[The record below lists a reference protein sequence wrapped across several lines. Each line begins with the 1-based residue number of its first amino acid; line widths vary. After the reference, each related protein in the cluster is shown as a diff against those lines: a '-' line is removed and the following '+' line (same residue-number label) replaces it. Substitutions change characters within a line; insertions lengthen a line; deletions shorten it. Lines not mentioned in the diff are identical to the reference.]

1 MLRISDES
9 YERVGE
15 ILEDIGYACETADY
29 YEDWEDVARSS
40 FSIMDELDSEQY
52 EMTCAAV
59 AEKIADLFAEES
71 TNYARGIQAAFVG
84 YLGERRDY
92 LELNGYDEKP
102 DELPDDADDDDI
114 DLYDELM
121 ERYEAYEGIISSIDK
136 WVEKV
141 GKIGGQDNDGA

>member
-15 ILEDIGYACETADY
+15 ILEDIGYACEVSDY

-40 FSIMDELDSEQY
+40 FCVMDELDADRF

-59 AEKIADLFAEES
+59 VEKITDLYAEES
-71 TNYARGIQAAFVG
+71 ANYARGIQAAFIG
-84 YLGERRDY
+84 YLRERRDY
-92 LELNGYDEKP
+92 LELNGYDDKP
-102 DELPDDADDDDI
+102 DEIPEDADEDDV

-121 ERYEAYEGIISSIDK
+121 ERYEAYEGIIKSIDK
-136 WVEKV
+136 WIKNV
-141 GKIGGQDNDGA
+141 GKIGGGGQ